1 MKKKDKQRLR
11 EMNMNELE
19 TLLKKRRDELFEL
32 KLDKAQNKLKNT
44 RLLFLTRQ
52 EIACMLTIIVERQFS
67 QR

>member
-11 EMNMNELE
+11 EMNINELE